1 MTNARAVSNT
11 TQACVTNVKNVPCF
25 LTCVKLATYSYS
37 FYWNWRYYQ
46 IRSAAKW
53 SFTSPRHIITADN
66 GTVPSDDIKDCCVV
80 VILCKFDFGL
90 GGGGQTIVL
99 PPLIRLGGAMARL
112 APPGSALDSKLQ
124 KSRALKQWSWK
135 VGYANL
141 SLETKRTPKARD
153 IVKNRR
159 FTSNIIPLCKRR
171 NPANASDSRLPRT
184 NKIIWWR
191 PSSRPHT

>member
-90 GGGGQTIVL
+90 GGGQTIVL
-99 PPLIRLGGAMARL
+99 PPPETSWGGAWPGWPPPPLDPPL
-112 APPGSALDSKLQ
+112 AISIMQCILCRNIVLNSCLIFLKGSTL
-124 KSRALKQWSWK
+124 
-135 VGYANL
+135 
-141 SLETKRTPKARD
+141 
-153 IVKNRR
+153 
-159 FTSNIIPLCKRR
+159 
-171 NPANASDSRLPRT
+171 
-184 NKIIWWR
+184 
-191 PSSRPHT
+191 